1 MIKPSIQLKLGQQLA
16 MTPQL
21 QQAIRLLQYS
31 TLELQAHI
39 QEILETNPLL
49 DSDEENDE
57 NYPAE
62 NQENDDSTTSAEDT
76 IPDDL
81 PVDSAWEDI
90 YEPANV
96 PGSGNGRLEG
106 EERDPYESQTEGDES
121 LIDHLLW
128 QIHLTT
134 MSDQDRQIAINLID
148 AIDEDGYLQEDL
160 PTLQNSL
167 TQELGLEEPL
177 EVEDIEAVLHLIQ
190 RLDPPGCG
198 ARNLSECL
206 LAQLYELPADTPWL
220 EAARKL
226 VGEHLDLLAN
236 HDFKTLMR
244 RLELDEAGLQS
255 TVALI
260 QTLNPRPGAQISDRR
275 PEYIVPDVIV
285 RKQDQRWRV
294 ELNTEAIP
302 RLRVNATYAAMVK
315 RADSSAD
322 NTYIKNQLQEARWF
336 IKSLQSR
343 NETLLRVASAIVE
356 QQRGFLE
363 YGEEAMKPLVLRD
376 IAEQVEMHESTIS
389 RVTTQ
394 KYMHTPRGIFEF
406 KYFFSSHVGTA
417 DGGECSAV
425 AIRAMIRKLIEGEP
439 GDKPL
444 SDSKIA
450 ALLGEKGIQVARRT
464 VAKYREGM
472 NILSSSERKRLTNA

>member
-57 NYPAE
+57 SYTAE
-62 NQENDDSTTSAEDT
+62 AQERDDNTNAEET
-76 IPDDL
+76 IPDEL

-106 EERDPYESQTEGDES
+106 DERDPYESQTDGGES
-121 LIDHLLW
+121 LADHLLW

-134 MSDQDRQIAINLID
+134 MNEQDRQIAINLID
-148 AIDEDGYLQEDL
+148 AIDEDGYLQEEL
-160 PTLQNSL
+160 STLQESL
-167 TQELGLEEPL
+167 TQELDLEEPL
-177 EVEDIEAVLHLIQ
+177 DIEDIEAVRHLIQ

-226 VGEHLDLLAN
+226 VSEHLELLAS
-236 HDFKTLMR
+236 HDFKALMR
-244 RLELDEAGLQS
+244 RLDLDETGLQGAI
-255 TVALI
+255 ALI
-260 QTLNPRPGAQISDRR
+260 QTLNPRPGSQISDRR

-285 RKQDQRWRV
+285 RKQGHRWRV
-294 ELNTEAIP
+294 ELNTDAIP
-302 RLRVNATYAAMVK
+302 RLRVNSTYAAMVK

-425 AIRAMIRKLIEGEP
+425 AIRAMIRKLIEAEP

-472 NILSSSERKRLTNA
+472 NILSSSERKRLTHA

>member
-1 MIKPSIQLKLGQQLA
+1 MIKPSIQLRLGQQLA

-31 TLELQAHI
+31 TLELQTHI
-39 QEILETNPLL
+39 QEILESNPLL
-49 DSDEENDE
+49 DSEEDGE
-57 NYPAE
+57 EGYTADTPEREETPA
-62 NQENDDSTTSAEDT
+62 SVEDT
-76 IPDDL
+76 IPDEL

-90 YEPANV
+90 YEPSGA
-96 PGSGNGRLEG
+96 PGSGSNRIEG
-106 EERDPYESQTEGDES
+106 EDRDPYESQTEGGES
-121 LIDHLLW
+121 LADHLLW
-128 QIHLTT
+128 QLHLTT
-134 MSDQDRQIAINLID
+134 MNDQDHQIAINLVD

-160 PTLQNSL
+160 DSLQHSL
-167 TQELGLEEPL
+167 TLELGLEEPL
-177 EVEDIEAVLHLIQ
+177 DIEDIEAVRHLIL

-220 EAARKL
+220 EPARKL
-226 VGEHLDLLAN
+226 IGDHLELLAN
-236 HDFKTLMR
+236 HDFKALMR
-244 RLELDEAGLQS
+244 RLDLDEAGLQGAI
-255 TVALI
+255 ALI
-260 QTLNPRPGAQISDRR
+260 QALNPRPGAQISDRR

-285 RKQDQRWRV
+285 RKQDHRWRV

-302 RLRVNATYAAMVK
+302 RLRVNSTYAAMVK

-343 NETLLRVASAIVE
+343 NETLMRVASAIVE

-363 YGEEAMKPLVLRD
+363 YGDEAMKPLVLRD

-425 AIRAMIRKLIEGEP
+425 AIRAMIRKLIEAEP

-472 NILSSSERKRLTNA
+472 NILSSSERKRLTST

>member
-39 QEILETNPLL
+39 QEILDSNPLL
-49 DSDEENDE
+49 DSDEDGEESYSSEAPARDE
-57 NYPAE
+57 A
-62 NQENDDSTTSAEDT
+62 TTTPEDT

-90 YEPANV
+90 YDSASM
-96 PGSGNGRLEG
+96 PGSSGSRLEG
-106 EERDPYESQTEGDES
+106 DDRDPYESQSEADES
-121 LIDHLLW
+121 LADHLLW
-128 QIHLTT
+128 QIHLST
-134 MSDQDRQIAINLID
+134 MSEQDRLIAINLID

-160 PTLQNSL
+160 ATLQDRLSR
-167 TQELGLEEPL
+167 ELALEEPL
-177 EVEDIEAVLHLIQ
+177 ETEDIEAVLHLIQ

-198 ARNLSECL
+198 ARSLSECL
-206 LAQLYELPADTPWL
+206 LAQLQELPPQTPWL
-220 EAARKL
+220 EPARRL
-226 VGEHLDLLAN
+226 VTDHLEVLAN

-244 RLELDEAGLQS
+244 RLDLDENALQGAI
-255 TVALI
+255 ALI
-260 QTLNPRPGAQISDRR
+260 QTLNPRPGSQISNRQ
-275 PEYIVPDVIV
+275 PEYIVPDVLV
-285 RKQDQRWRV
+285 RKHGNRWRV
-294 ELNTEAIP
+294 ELNTDAIP

-315 RADSSAD
+315 RADTSAD

-343 NETLLRVASAIVE
+343 NETLLRVATAIVE

-376 IAEQVEMHESTIS
+376 IAEQVDMHESTIS

-425 AIRAMIRKLIEGEP
+425 AIRAMIRKLIEAEP

-450 ALLGEKGIQVARRT
+450 TLLGEKGIQVARRT
-464 VAKYREGM
+464 VAKYREAM
-472 NILSSSERKRLTNA
+472 NILSSSERKRLTHA